1 MRFLL
6 KWGMNYYYG
15 RAIAHVLNMYSITKY
30 HSMANFLF
38 IRRKNNFD
46 LRGYLLVLIC
56 FDTMKKL

>member
-1 MRFLL
+1 
-6 KWGMNYYYG
+6 MNYYYG